1 MHGPFDKP
9 FQFAPCPD
17 LDLWPFSRSNLLPRG
32 GPQFSEFACPCTFSM
47 PTSWWSYLTV
57 CFPCMIHLFIQNL
70 IGSGHS
76 CLSRLLQFWIELDL
90 PYEVKAHQLWHTGHS
105 IDYHLN
111 LPAEKLELVGNIGSL
126 LIYDGT
132 CTITGAKRYGW
143 QRKRLVWKHPWF
155 SLLIA
160 LFILFA
166 CWCTFL
172 YRSKWIYK
180 IIFICLLVVSL
191 ISQRDEL
198 CICYT
203 YHVQIKSAVIRTIY
217 TGYTYHSHF

>member
-1 MHGPFDKP
+1 MLFVI
-9 FQFAPCPD
+9 FAHCHAI
-17 LDLWPFSRSNLLPRG
+17 F
-32 GPQFSEFACPCTFSM
+32 
-47 PTSWWSYLTV
+47 
-57 CFPCMIHLFIQNL
+57 
-70 IGSGHS
+70 
-76 CLSRLLQFWIELDL
+76 
-90 PYEVKAHQLWHTGHS
+90 
-105 IDYHLN
+105 
-111 LPAEKLELVGNIGSL
+111 
-126 LIYDGT
+126 
-132 CTITGAKRYGW
+132 TGAKRLYVPDGTQNQYGR

-180 IIFICLLVVSL
+180 VIFICLLVVSL